1 MIKYH
6 KTQLSNGLKIIV
18 HRDINTPL
26 VAFNLLY
33 DVGSRDENPEKT
45 GFAHLFEHL
54 MFEGSSNVP
63 KFDKPI
69 QEAAGSNNAFTSRD
83 ITNYYITLPA
93 VNVETAFWVESD
105 RMKNLL
111 ISEKSLETQKKVV
124 SEEFRQS
131 YLNQP
136 YGDAMLL
143 LHDLAYKTHPYRWN
157 PIGIDLSHI
166 QNANLEDVQGFFSKH
181 YRPNRAIL
189 SIAGNV
195 DPDEM
200 LRLAEKWFGDIEPNY
215 DYHRNLSKEPVQD
228 TYRFLEVKR
237 NVPTD
242 AIYKA
247 FHMGKRMEDDYY
259 VSDILSDIL
268 ANGTSSRLYRNLY
281 KKKGLFV
288 EISSSISGSIDE
300 GLLYIVGKIAEGI
313 DPKQANDA
321 INEELKLLIHEGIKS
336 TELEKVIN
344 KTISVMMF
352 SKMNI
357 LNKAMNLAYFECL
370 GKIDLINNEID
381 RYRKIEIEDL
391 LRVGNQMFTNNNLSD
406 LFYLSKK
413 SNMSP
418 LV

>member
-242 AIYKA
+242 VIYKA
-247 FHMGKRMEDDYY
+247 FHMEKRSENDYY
-259 VSDILSDIL
+259 VGDIISDIL
-268 ANGTSSRLYRNLY
+268 ANGTSSRLYKNLY
-281 KKKGLFV
+281 KKKGLFSG
-288 EISSSISGSIDE
+288 INSSISGSIDE
-300 GLLYIVGKIAEGI
+300 GLLYIVGQISEGV
-313 DPKQANDA
+313 DPNQANDA
-321 INEELKLLIHEGIKS
+321 INQELKLLMKDGIKS

-344 KTISVMMF
+344 KTTSVMMF
-352 SKMNI
+352 SRMNI
-357 LNKAMNLAYFECL
+357 LNKAMNLAYYECL
-370 GKIDLINNEID
+370 GNIDLINNEID
-381 RYRKIEIEDL
+381 KYREIKVEDL
-391 LRVGNQMFTNNNLSD
+391 LRVGNQVFAEHNLSD

-413 SNMSP
+413 NNT
-418 LV
+418 

>member
-1 MIKYH
+1 MIRYQ

-18 HRDINTPL
+18 HRDLNTSL
-26 VAFNLLY
+26 AAFNLLY

-54 MFEGSSNVP
+54 MFEGSANVP

-143 LHDLAYKTHPYRWN
+143 LHNLSYKVHPYRWN

-189 SIAGNV
+189 TIAGNV

-200 LRLAEKWFGDIEPNY
+200 IRMAEKWFGDIEPNY
-215 DYHRNLSKEPVQD
+215 DYQRNLPSEPVQEK
-228 TYRFLEVKR
+228 YRFLEVER
-237 NVPTD
+237 NVPTN

-247 FHMGKRMEDDYY
+247 FHMAKRSEDDYY
-259 VSDILSDIL
+259 VGDILSDVL
-268 ANGTSSRLYRNLY
+268 ANGTSSRLYKNLY
-281 KKKGLFV
+281 KKKGLFSA
-288 EISSSISGSIDE
+288 INSSVSGSIDE
-300 GLLYIVGKIAEGI
+300 GLLYIVGHIAEDV
-313 DPKQANDA
+313 DPNQANDA
-321 INEELKLLIHEGIKS
+321 INQELKLLMKEGIKPA
-336 TELEKVIN
+336 ELEKVIN
-344 KTISVMMF
+344 KTTSVMMF
-352 SKMNI
+352 SRMNI
-357 LNKAMNLAYFECL
+357 LNKAMNLAYYECL
-370 GKIDLINNEID
+370 GNIDLINNEID
-381 RYRKIEIEDL
+381 KYRKIEMDDM
-391 LRVGNQMFTNNNLSD
+391 LRVGNQIFADNNFSD
-406 LFYLSKK
+406 MFYLSKK
-413 SNMSP
+413 NNR
-418 LV
+418 